1 MFGTRNDDIIAIHHI
16 LQMAR
21 LLLHPDKP
29 MEADQDQWML
39 LAALDWLWVSQEV
52 EVPCS
57 YCKWFL
63 AFHTLCY
70 AFFEVFIE
78 NFIQGIV

>member
-1 MFGTRNDDIIAIHHI
+1 
-16 LQMAR
+16 MAG
-21 LLLHPDKP
+21 LLLYPDKS

-57 YCKWFL
+57 YCKWFWH
-63 AFHTLCY
+63 FTLC
-70 AFFEVFIE
+70 AMPFFEVFIE